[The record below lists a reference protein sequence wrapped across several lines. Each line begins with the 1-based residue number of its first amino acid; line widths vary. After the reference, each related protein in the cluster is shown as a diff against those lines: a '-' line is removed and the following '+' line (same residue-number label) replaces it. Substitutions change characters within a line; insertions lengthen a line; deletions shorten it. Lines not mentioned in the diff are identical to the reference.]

1 MITYKSFLLS
11 DYADALVVTDANV
24 SRLYG
29 IEGDNVLVLPA
40 GEQTKSFSYLQ
51 MVCRWF
57 LAKGL
62 RRNGRVV
69 AVGGGVVGD
78 LVGFA
83 ASVYMRGVSLTL
95 VPTTLLAQIDS
106 SIGGKTA
113 INLCDVKNVVGSFID
128 ADTVIDTDFLRTLP
142 EEQLKSGHGELL
154 KYRML
159 SDSID
164 CLTDLADTIKACIDF
179 KCKICEQDKFDTDKR
194 RVLNLGHTIGHA
206 MELRLDIPH
215 GVAVANGLYY
225 ETQLAYRLNKC
236 SAVYKDKWQRRVS
249 EQFEVYPLSSQIL
262 SGLASDKK
270 NCNENICFSLPTEQ
284 GVQFVEVPL
293 LAVKHFLL

>member
-1 MITYKSFLLS
+1 MITYKSFSLS
-11 DYADALVVTDANV
+11 DYADVLIVTDANV
-24 SRLYG
+24 ARLYG

-51 MVCRWF
+51 MVWRWF

-62 RRNGRVV
+62 HRNGRVV

-83 ASVYMRGVSLTL
+83 ASVFMRGVSLTH

-113 INLCDVKNVVGSFID
+113 INLCGVKNVVGSFVD
-128 ADTVIDTDFLRTLP
+128 ADTVIDTSFLQTLP
-142 EEQLKSGHGELL
+142 QEQLQSGYGEVL

-164 CLTDLADTIKACIDF
+164 GLTDLDDIIKACVDF
-179 KCKICEQDKFDTDKR
+179 KCKICAQDKLDTGSR
-194 RVLNLGHTIGHA
+194 RVLNLGHTVGHA
-206 MELRLDIPH
+206 MELQLGIPH
-215 GVAVANGLYY
+215 GIAVANGLYY
-225 ETQLAYRLNKC
+225 ETQLSYRLGRC
-236 SAVYKDKWQRRVS
+236 GAEYKDKWQRRVA
-249 EQFEVYPLSSQIL
+249 EQFEIYPLTSKLL
-262 SGLASDKK
+262 SKLVSDKK
-270 NCNENICFSLPTEQ
+270 NVNQNICFSIPTEQ